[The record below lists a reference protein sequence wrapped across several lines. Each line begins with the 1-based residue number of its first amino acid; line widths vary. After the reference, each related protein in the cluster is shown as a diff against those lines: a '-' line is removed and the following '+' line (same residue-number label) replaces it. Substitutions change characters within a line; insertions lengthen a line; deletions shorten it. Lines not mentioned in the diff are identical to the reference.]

1 MADTKL
7 TDNGFFWT
15 RDGVLSPEFC
25 EGIIAKFEACPDKKG
40 GVTVQGYRPDS
51 KISTDLFLSGHP
63 DFAEEDKVLCDSVSA
78 HINDYLTQI
87 NRHPWSPPF
96 TDTGY
101 NLQRTLP
108 GEHFDWHSDFHVNAL
123 NQTVRAF
130 TFIWYLNDVPS
141 PGGYTEFCNG
151 VKVTPEQ
158 GRLLFFPAD
167 FANMH
172 RGVSPNSPKYIIT
185 GWIYQRLDPS
195 WSLPT
200 FQPQ

>member
-1 MADTKL
+1 MDTKL
-7 TDNGFFWT
+7 TENGFFWM

-25 EGIIAKFEACPDKKG
+25 NDIIAKFESCPDKKS

-63 DFAEEDKVLCDSVSA
+63 NFVKEDKVLCDSVSA
-78 HINDYLTQI
+78 NVSDYLAQI
-87 NRHPWSPPF
+87 DRHPWSPPF

-101 NLQRTLP
+101 NMQRTLP

-130 TFIWYLNDVPS
+130 TFIWYLNDVPGS
-141 PGGYTEFCNG
+141 GGHTEFGNG
-151 VKVTPEQ
+151 VKVTPKQ
-158 GRLLFFPAD
+158 GRILFFPAD

-172 RGVSPNSPKYIIT
+172 RGVSPSSPKYIIT

-200 FQPQ
+200 YQPQQ